1 MEAKQQIELTI
12 RTATLLKSLSQLVGV
27 EDPHV
32 AKMMFA
38 ENIEQFEALGGFIS
52 SLDDRPRSAPRR

>member
-27 EDPHV
+27 EDPHI

-52 SLDDRPRSAPRR
+52 GLKDTPRPAPRR